1 MVGNQVAPEVLEQL
15 FGVQAV
21 PDAYTAAQL
30 ALLPGGKQRVV
41 RSCECVGGRLSE
53 PLRMLPAGE
62 ERGKEVRCSREWWCG
77 ERRRRAV

>member
-30 ALLPGGKQRVV
+30 ALLPEGSNALCDRVNV
-41 RSCECVGGRLSE
+41 LWEIIRTASDATCR
-53 PLRMLPAGE
+53 
-62 ERGKEVRCSREWWCG
+62 
-77 ERRRRAV
+77 